1 MTPTTP
7 KPDPALLK
15 SLGKAADDIRGFLK
29 KADREVREAS
39 ADNLRATL
47 LKKFP
52 AASDVFEDVYI
63 HKDTVRGLDLLQ
75 GRVPAM
81 VLRRIG
87 EFGCAVFRTDHPR
100 KRWIATTASLPSMTF
115 CLCVESELASV
126 HVYPLDKVESEDLCR
141 LQ

>member
-1 MTPTTP
+1 MTTR
-7 KPDPALLK
+7 PDYAALK
-15 SLGKAADDIRGFLK
+15 EAADGVRSFLK
-29 KADREVREAS
+29 KADMEVKEAS

-52 AASDVFEDVYI
+52 SASDVFEDVYI
-63 HKDTVRGLDLLQ
+63 HRDTVKGLDLLK
-75 GRVPAM
+75 GRIPAM
-81 VLRRIG
+81 VLKRIG

-100 KRWIATTASLPSMTF
+100 KRWLVTTASLPSMTF
-115 CLCVESELASV
+115 CLCFESEVSSV